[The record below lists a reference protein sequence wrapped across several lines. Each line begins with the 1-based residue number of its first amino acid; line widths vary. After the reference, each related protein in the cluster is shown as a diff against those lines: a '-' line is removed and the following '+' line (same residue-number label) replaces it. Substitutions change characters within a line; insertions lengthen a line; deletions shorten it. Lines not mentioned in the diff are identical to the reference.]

1 MVGCLLWSYSPPIDT
16 AVYLGRI
23 SIAAWPI
30 SPSARLAHAWPATL
44 PPSLDIDV
52 SVQQDC
58 VVAFTKCA
66 RQRMRE
72 RGRPRARLLY
82 PFLSTAWCRRSTSI
96 STQGHAEA
104 TFYLAQ
110 AYRSGSPEMGLPQD
124 LRAFGELVQR
134 AAADGSSD
142 ALYALGG
149 AFFHGEDGFARDPR
163 AAFRC
168 AGSFLT

>member
-1 MVGCLLWSYSPPIDT
+1 M
-16 AVYLGRI
+16 
-23 SIAAWPI
+23 
-30 SPSARLAHAWPATL
+30 
-44 PPSLDIDV
+44 
-52 SVQQDC
+52 
-58 VVAFTKCA
+58 KCNEA
-66 RQRMRE
+66 E
-72 RGRPRARLLY
+72 KKRARRVSLLGCGTG
-82 PFLSTAWCRRSTSI
+82 PLTCLFAPNVKSSFDLH

-124 LRAFGELVQR
+124 LRAFGELIQR

-142 ALYALGG
+142 ALFALGG

-168 AGSFLT
+168 AVSAFLVIF